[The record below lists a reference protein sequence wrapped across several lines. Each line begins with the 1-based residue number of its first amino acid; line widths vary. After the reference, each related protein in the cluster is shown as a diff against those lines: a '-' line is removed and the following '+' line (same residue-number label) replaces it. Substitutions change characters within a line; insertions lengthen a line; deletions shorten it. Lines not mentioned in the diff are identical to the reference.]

1 MAGDRHGKHNTTT
14 ISFRV
19 NSYEKATIEERV
31 KVSGMKKQD
40 YIVRSCIYNQVCVV
54 GKKETIE
61 IIRSEMKEMSL
72 VLEDVAKDLKSEK
85 PVISEPVLD
94 SMTERYLAFLEAALW
109 MLKGS
114 SYLWED
120 KRMEEKVMKDCKV
133 LALCSQ
139 KGGVG
144 KTTSCVNLAVG
155 LAKAGKKV
163 LVIDNDPQGSM
174 TASLGYHNPDELPI
188 TLATILTK
196 IVEDELFENTLGIL
210 HHQEGI
216 DLIPANIELSG
227 MEVSLV
233 NIMSRELV
241 LKQYIE
247 RMREEYDYIL
257 IDCMPSL
264 GMLTINALAS
274 VDAVIIPVQAAYLPV
289 KGLEQLI
296 RTIGKVRRQ
305 LNKQLKIGGILI
317 TMVDNRTNYARDIS
331 DLIFD
336 TYGNQIKI
344 FPQSIPFSV
353 RAAEI
358 SAEGI
363 SIFEHDPKGKVAAAY
378 WQMTQ
383 EVLLDER

>member
-1 MAGDRHGKHNTTT
+1 
-14 ISFRV
+14 
-19 NSYEKATIEERV
+19 
-31 KVSGMKKQD
+31 
-40 YIVRSCIYNQVCVV
+40 
-54 GKKETIE
+54 
-61 IIRSEMKEMSL
+61 
-72 VLEDVAKDLKSEK
+72 
-85 PVISEPVLD
+85 
-94 SMTERYLAFLEAALW
+94 
-109 MLKGS
+109 
-114 SYLWED
+114 
-120 KRMEEKVMKDCKV
+120 MEEKVMKDCKV

-264 GMLTINALAS
+264 GLMTINALVAADS
-274 VDAVIIPVQAAYLPV
+274 VLIPVQAAYLPV
-289 KGLEQLI
+289 KGLQQLI
-296 RTIGKVRRQ
+296 HTIAMVKKRLNRQ
-305 LNKQLKIGGILI
+305 LVFEGILL
-317 TMVDNRTNYARDIS
+317 TMVDFRTNYAKDVAGKVREAYGEKIE
-331 DLIFD
+331 IFD
-336 TYGNQIKI
+336 TV
-344 FPQSIPFSV
+344 IPMSV
-353 RAAEI
+353 KAAET
-358 SAEGI
+358 SAEGV
-363 SIFEHDPKGKVAAAY
+363 SIFSHCLNGKVAKAY
-378 WQMTQ
+378 ETIAK
-383 EVLLDER
+383 EVLGNEE

>member
-1 MAGDRHGKHNTTT
+1 
-14 ISFRV
+14 
-19 NSYEKATIEERV
+19 
-31 KVSGMKKQD
+31 
-40 YIVRSCIYNQVCVV
+40 
-54 GKKETIE
+54 
-61 IIRSEMKEMSL
+61 
-72 VLEDVAKDLKSEK
+72 
-85 PVISEPVLD
+85 
-94 SMTERYLAFLEAALW
+94 
-109 MLKGS
+109 
-114 SYLWED
+114 
-120 KRMEEKVMKDCKV
+120 MEEKVMKDCKV

-196 IVEDELFENTLGIL
+196 IVEDEPFENTLGIL

-257 IDCMPSL
+257 TCGPTPMMKVLMDKVEKTNAEKGTNTRVMVSL
-264 GMLTINALAS
+264 ENRMACGMGACLVCTCKTQGGNKKTCKDGP
-274 VDAVIIPVQAAYLPV
+274 VFWGEDVI
-289 KGLEQLI
+289 
-296 RTIGKVRRQ
+296 
-305 LNKQLKIGGILI
+305 
-317 TMVDNRTNYARDIS
+317 
-331 DLIFD
+331 F
-336 TYGNQIKI
+336 
-344 FPQSIPFSV
+344 
-353 RAAEI
+353 
-358 SAEGI
+358 
-363 SIFEHDPKGKVAAAY
+363 
-378 WQMTQ
+378 
-383 EVLLDER
+383 

>member
-1 MAGDRHGKHNTTT
+1 
-14 ISFRV
+14 
-19 NSYEKATIEERV
+19 
-31 KVSGMKKQD
+31 
-40 YIVRSCIYNQVCVV
+40 
-54 GKKETIE
+54 
-61 IIRSEMKEMSL
+61 
-72 VLEDVAKDLKSEK
+72 
-85 PVISEPVLD
+85 
-94 SMTERYLAFLEAALW
+94 
-109 MLKGS
+109 
-114 SYLWED
+114 
-120 KRMEEKVMKDCKV
+120 MEEKVMKDCKV

-196 IVEDELFENTLGIL
+196 IVEDEPFENTLGIL

-264 GMLTINALAS
+264 GMLTINAVAAADSIL
-274 VDAVIIPVQAAYLPV
+274 IPVQAAYLPV

-296 RTIGKVRRQ
+296 KTIGKVKRQ
-305 LNKQLKIGGILI
+305 INPRLEIEGILM
-317 TMVDNRTNYARDIS
+317 TMVDSRTTYARDIS
-331 DLIFD
+331 KLLIEN
-336 TYGNQIKI
+336 YGSRVRI
-344 FPQSIPFSV
+344 FNSSIPMSV

-358 SAEGI
+358 SAEGT
-363 SIFEHDPKGKVAAAY
+363 SIYKHDPNGKVAKAY
-378 WQMTQ
+378 QSLTE
-383 EVLLDER
+383 EVLRNE

>member
-1 MAGDRHGKHNTTT
+1 
-14 ISFRV
+14 
-19 NSYEKATIEERV
+19 
-31 KVSGMKKQD
+31 
-40 YIVRSCIYNQVCVV
+40 
-54 GKKETIE
+54 
-61 IIRSEMKEMSL
+61 
-72 VLEDVAKDLKSEK
+72 
-85 PVISEPVLD
+85 
-94 SMTERYLAFLEAALW
+94 
-109 MLKGS
+109 
-114 SYLWED
+114 
-120 KRMEEKVMKDCKV
+120 
-133 LALCSQ
+133 
-139 KGGVG
+139 
-144 KTTSCVNLAVG
+144 
-155 LAKAGKKV
+155 
-163 LVIDNDPQGSM
+163 M

-196 IVEDELFENTLGIL
+196 IVEDEPFENTLGIL

-247 RMREEYDYIL
+247 RMREEYNYIL

-274 VDAVIIPVQAAYLPV
+274 VDAVLIPVQAAYLPV

-358 SAEGI
+358 SAEGHI
-363 SIFEHDPKGKVAAAY
+363 NPATVLKGMNILVSKGWIEKRRGLGMFVVKGAVESIRKERRESFYDTFITPMKKEAEKLNLSNEDIVSMIMEGKNEA
-378 WQMTQ
+378 
-383 EVLLDER
+383 

>member
-1 MAGDRHGKHNTTT
+1 
-14 ISFRV
+14 
-19 NSYEKATIEERV
+19 
-31 KVSGMKKQD
+31 
-40 YIVRSCIYNQVCVV
+40 
-54 GKKETIE
+54 
-61 IIRSEMKEMSL
+61 
-72 VLEDVAKDLKSEK
+72 
-85 PVISEPVLD
+85 
-94 SMTERYLAFLEAALW
+94 
-109 MLKGS
+109 
-114 SYLWED
+114 
-120 KRMEEKVMKDCKV
+120 MEEKVMKDCKV

-196 IVEDELFENTLGIL
+196 IVEDEPFENTLGIL

-257 IDCMPSL
+257 TCGPTPMMKALMDKVEKTNAEKGTNTRVMVSL
-264 GMLTINALAS
+264 ENRMACGMGACLVCTCKTQGGNKKTCKDGP
-274 VDAVIIPVQAAYLPV
+274 VFWGEDVI
-289 KGLEQLI
+289 
-296 RTIGKVRRQ
+296 
-305 LNKQLKIGGILI
+305 
-317 TMVDNRTNYARDIS
+317 
-331 DLIFD
+331 F
-336 TYGNQIKI
+336 
-344 FPQSIPFSV
+344 
-353 RAAEI
+353 
-358 SAEGI
+358 
-363 SIFEHDPKGKVAAAY
+363 
-378 WQMTQ
+378 
-383 EVLLDER
+383 

>member
-1 MAGDRHGKHNTTT
+1 M
-14 ISFRV
+14 
-19 NSYEKATIEERV
+19 
-31 KVSGMKKQD
+31 
-40 YIVRSCIYNQVCVV
+40 
-54 GKKETIE
+54 
-61 IIRSEMKEMSL
+61 
-72 VLEDVAKDLKSEK
+72 
-85 PVISEPVLD
+85 
-94 SMTERYLAFLEAALW
+94 
-109 MLKGS
+109 
-114 SYLWED
+114 
-120 KRMEEKVMKDCKV
+120 
-133 LALCSQ
+133 
-139 KGGVG
+139 
-144 KTTSCVNLAVG
+144 NLAVG
-155 LAKAGKKV
+155 LAKAGKEV
-163 LVIDNDPQGSM
+163 LVIDDDPQGSM

-196 IVEDELFENTLGIL
+196 VVEDEPFENTLGIL

-317 TMVDNRTNYARDIS
+317 TIQYVFFSLDRSTSKVKNIRQYMLTVLYNAPATINQFYDAEVRHDMYWGKDIP
-331 DLIFD
+331 D
-336 TYGNQIKI
+336 G
-344 FPQSIPFSV
+344 
-353 RAAEI
+353 
-358 SAEGI
+358 
-363 SIFEHDPKGKVAAAY
+363 
-378 WQMTQ
+378 
-383 EVLLDER
+383 

>member
-1 MAGDRHGKHNTTT
+1 MTSDKHGKHNTTT

-40 YIVRSCIYNQVCVV
+40 YIVRSCIYNHVCVV

-196 IVEDELFENTLGIL
+196 IVEDEPFENTLGIL

>member
-1 MAGDRHGKHNTTT
+1 
-14 ISFRV
+14 
-19 NSYEKATIEERV
+19 
-31 KVSGMKKQD
+31 
-40 YIVRSCIYNQVCVV
+40 
-54 GKKETIE
+54 
-61 IIRSEMKEMSL
+61 
-72 VLEDVAKDLKSEK
+72 
-85 PVISEPVLD
+85 
-94 SMTERYLAFLEAALW
+94 
-109 MLKGS
+109 
-114 SYLWED
+114 
-120 KRMEEKVMKDCKV
+120 MEEKVMKDCKV

-196 IVEDELFENTLGIL
+196 IVEDEPFENTLGIL

-264 GMLTINALAS
+264 GMLTINAVAAADSIL
-274 VDAVIIPVQAAYLPV
+274 IPVQAAYLPV

-296 RTIGKVRRQ
+296 KTIGKVKRQ
-305 LNKQLKIGGILI
+305 INPRLEIEGILM
-317 TMVDNRTNYARDIS
+317 TMVDSRTTYARDIS
-331 DLIFD
+331 KLLIEN
-336 TYGNQIKI
+336 YGSRVRI
-344 FPQSIPFSV
+344 FNSSIPMSV

-358 SAEGI
+358 SAEGT
-363 SIFEHDPKGKVAAAY
+363 SIYKHDPNGKVAKAY
-378 WQMTQ
+378 QSLTE
-383 EVLLDER
+383 EVLGNE